1 MPEIEMV
8 ETQESKT
15 RLKAGRVPSSVPKE
29 KMATTARA
37 IASEHPCSSHPLFE
51 YLDRTKLNHQQLCA
65 FLANYDAHASLLRR
79 LLLKAATIMPEEA
92 VGYILENVR
101 NEYGN
106 GNPDHRHQLQLHDLA
121 FRAGVT
127 AEELQRTALETGV
140 EKYMQVVPQYYFPE
154 NSRSDAVLLSPAI
167 SAGAITATEILAIE
181 EFRHM
186 QNSFA
191 FLGLDQHIWFDH
203 VTVEVEH
210 SEDSVALAVFF
221 ADTEEG
227 VESVLEG
234 LQCVLDANVHL
245 YDGLLAAAGG

>member
-1 MPEIEMV
+1 MV
-8 ETQESKT
+8 ELKDGAAL
-15 RLKAGRVPSSVPKE
+15 LKAGRVPSSIAKE
-29 KMATTARA
+29 QMAATARA
-37 IASEHPCSSHPLFE
+37 IASEHSCSSHPLFE
-51 YLDRTKLNHQQLCA
+51 YLDRTKLNHQQICS

-121 FRAGVT
+121 FQAGVN
-127 AEELQRTALETGV
+127 AEELQAAPLEAGV
-140 EKYMQVVPQYYFPE
+140 KKYMQQVPQFYFPE
-154 NSRSDAVLLSPAI
+154 NNGLDTYSILPAI
-167 SAGAITATEILAIE
+167 SAGAITATEIMAIE

-186 QNSFA
+186 QKSFA
-191 FLGLDQHIWFDH
+191 FLELDQHIWFDH

-221 ADTEEG
+221 ADTEDG
-227 VESVLEG
+227 VESVLDG
-234 LQCVLDANVHL
+234 LESVLDANVHL

>member
-1 MPEIEMV
+1 MV
-8 ETQESKT
+8 ETQESET
-15 RLKAGRVPSSVPKE
+15 RLKAGRVSSAVKLASKE
-29 KMATTARA
+29 NMAATARA
-37 IASEHPCSSHPLFE
+37 IAAEHPCSRHPLFE
-51 YLDRTKLNHQQLCA
+51 YLDRTKLNHQQICG

-106 GNPDHRHQLQLHDLA
+106 GNPNHRHQLQLHDLSV
-121 FRAGVT
+121 RAGVT
-127 AEELQRTALETGV
+127 VEELKNAPLEAGV
-140 EKYMQVVPQYYFPE
+140 KKYMELVPQFYFPGNTE
-154 NSRSDAVLLSPAI
+154 LDHPFMSPAV

-221 ADTEEG
+221 ADTEDG
-227 VESVLEG
+227 VESVLDGLEG
-234 LQCVLDANVHL
+234 VLDANVHL